1 MNEALT
7 LARQNFKRAYDQ
19 ALANTQEPFRKVFL
33 TQYYDATIATVT
45 HAAPNTAIAILNAST
60 FELKH

>member
-7 LARQNFKRAYDQ
+7 AARENFKRTYDQ
-19 ALANTQEPFRKVFL
+19 ALAQAREPFRRIFL
-33 TQYYDATIATVT
+33 QQYYDATIATVT

-60 FELKH
+60 LELKH